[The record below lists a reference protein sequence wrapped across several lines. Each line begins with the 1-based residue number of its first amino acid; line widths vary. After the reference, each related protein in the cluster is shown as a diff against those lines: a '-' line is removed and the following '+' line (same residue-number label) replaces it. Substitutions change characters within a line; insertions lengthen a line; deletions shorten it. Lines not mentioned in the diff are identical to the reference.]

1 MSNAQSIYETC
12 RLSGGEFREAIKA
25 AIIKAHDAPHGHR
38 VAVILNT
45 DTDEFSLSVY
55 LSSGTTIGRGEL
67 VDTFYFASWSIEH
80 TEYADYAN
88 YGLTK
93 DEAVANYAEDIAD
106 HQGSKALETLAEIAR
121 DERYA

>member
-1 MSNAQSIYETC
+1 MNHQSIYETC

-38 VAVILNT
+38 VAVLLNT

-67 VDTFYFASWSIEH
+67 VDTSYFASWSIEH
-80 TEYADYAN
+80 TEYADYAK

-106 HQGSKALETLAEIAR
+106 FQATKALERLHDFAR
-121 DERYA
+121 DEAHG

>member
-25 AIIKAHDAPHGHR
+25 AIVKAHDAPSGHR
-38 VAVILNT
+38 VGVLLDT
-45 DTDEFSLSVY
+45 DTNEFSLSAY
-55 LSSGTTIGRGEL
+55 LSSGTTVGRGTL
-67 VDTFYFASWSIEH
+67 VDTFYFASWSIEQ
-80 TEYADYAN
+80 TEYADYAK

-106 HQGSKALETLAEIAR
+106 HQGGKALETLAELAR